1 MVADKTRGGLIGD
14 RGQGRIIQ
22 RKIRRQPRVLRQRE
36 DLSERRSRGKSS
48 RDEIR
53 RLQRKY
59 RRAPAFRQRGE
70 VTPWFGLVA
79 APCPRPRHHQPVAIA
94 LHAEPLPP
102 PSRRRFIHP
111 TEPSPPMAH
120 G

>member
-1 MVADKTRGGLIGD
+1 MVADKTRGGLTGD
-14 RGQGRIIQ
+14 RGQGRITQ

-70 VTPWFGLVA
+70 FTPWFGIGA
-79 APCPRPRHHQPVAIA
+79 APCPRPRQHQPVAIA
-94 LHAEPLPP
+94 LLAEPVQPP
-102 PSRRRFIHP
+102 FRGRFIHS
-111 TEPSPPMAH
+111 TEPPPAM
-120 G
+120 